1 MGGMLYIVGAPIG
14 NLEDITLRALRTLRE
29 CDAVLCE
36 DTRVSAK
43 LLARHGIVRPLR
55 SYHAHSGLAKYDA
68 IVSLLQ
74 EGKHLA
80 LLTDAGT
87 PAISDPG
94 AELVRVLVERCGDDV
109 RVEVIPGPS
118 AVIAALSVSGVS
130 ADAFTFLGFPPH
142 KKGRA
147 TFFDILARE
156 ERTVVFYE
164 SPHRILKA
172 LDELRTRLDESCE
185 VVVAREL
192 TKVHEEVV
200 RGTATDV
207 CTHFKEH
214 PDTVRGEF
222 VVVVSHERH
231 KIVRSGAD
239 GVQCG

>member
-1 MGGMLYIVGAPIG
+1 MGGTLYVVGAPIG
-14 NLEDITLRALRTLRE
+14 NLEDITLRALRILGE
-29 CDAVLCE
+29 CDVLLCE
-36 DTRVSAK
+36 DTRVTAK
-43 LLARHGIVRPLR
+43 LLARHGIARPLR

-68 IVSLLQ
+68 IISLLQ
-74 EGKHLA
+74 EGKRLA

-94 AELVRVLVERCGDDV
+94 AELVRMVVERCGAEV

-118 AVIAALSVSGVS
+118 AVIAALSISGVP

-147 TFFDILARE
+147 TFFDVIARE

-172 LDELRTRLDESCE
+172 LDELRTRLDGSRR
-185 VVVAREL
+185 VTLAREL

-200 RGTATDV
+200 RGTATEV
-207 CTHFKEH
+207 CAHFREH

-222 VVVVSHERH
+222 VVVVSYER
-231 KIVRSGAD
+231 
-239 GVQCG
+239 